1 MDTAI
6 ARKTWRTLEPYH
18 GLVYFAPEPVAAYA
32 RIGIEGRTG
41 YFASRAAPMGA
52 VATEVVQATFFNF
65 HPELVRAAM
74 EGAWSTASPDQVLA
88 ARLDGADAA
97 LRAVLGDEI
106 VISAEVAEGAR
117 LAREAARACTP
128 EGRPLFAGHASL
140 PWPDAPHLALWHAIS
155 ILREYRG
162 DGHIACLTVEGLD
175 GCEALVVHGAS
186 GEVAPSV
193 LQASR
198 AWPDDEWAAASDRL
212 VARGW
217 IDGAGA
223 LTPVG
228 LEGRQRIEDRTD
240 ALAMAPWEALG
251 EDACERLRSLV
262 RPWSKAIVASG
273 TFGFRPDPA
282 G

>member
-1 MDTAI
+1 MDTAV

-32 RIGIEGRTG
+32 GIGIEGRTG

-65 HPELVRAAM
+65 HPRLVRTAM
-74 EGAWSTASPDQVLA
+74 EGAWSTVSPDQVLA
-88 ARLDGADAA
+88 ARLEGADGA
-97 LRAVLGDEI
+97 LRAVLGDDM
-106 VISAEVAEGAR
+106 VTGAEVAEAAG
-117 LAREAARACTP
+117 LAREAAAACTL
-128 EGRPLFAGHASL
+128 EGRPLYAGHASL

-155 ILREYRG
+155 LLREFRG
-162 DGHIACLTVEGLD
+162 DGHLACLLVEGLD

-193 LQASR
+193 LQTSR
-198 AWPDDEWAAASDRL
+198 AWPEEEWAAASERL

-217 IDGAGA
+217 IDGSGG

-251 EDACERLRSLV
+251 EAGCERLRTLV